1 LAIPTE
7 DAGALGVT
15 ADNVD
20 KRVLTLQR
28 YCTDAVLLPW
38 LPPLFARVLLGDAG
52 LQTPWI
58 MHRSSTVC
66 KEQCMP
72 EPHNLATYAEVGV
85 NLDLGDAA
93 SQLL

>member
-1 LAIPTE
+1 
-7 DAGALGVT
+7 
-15 ADNVD
+15 
-20 KRVLTLQR
+20 
-28 YCTDAVLLPW
+28 
-38 LPPLFARVLLGDAG
+38 

-72 EPHNLATYAEVGV
+72 EPHNLATYAEVGA